1 MKILKNIKTRIAL
14 LLIIASSI
22 ALSAQDLKVVEV
34 KTDIFTV
41 TYSEIFQQPLKLS
54 YKVECT
60 GGDAS
65 RLGMSFKKHPGV
77 ITSDDEDYI
86 NNVWDKGH
94 LAPAADFNCN
104 EDMVRSTFTYLNCAL
119 QHESLNRGPWK
130 ELERFERDLAKI
142 YTFVSVVVTLHFEDK
157 PENWLK
163 TGALV
168 PVGFTKTIWCDGER
182 FDFYF
187 PNKDVAGH
195 DWIEYKTN

>member
-1 MKILKNIKTRIAL
+1 MNRFGL
-14 LLIIASSI
+14 LLLCL
-22 ALSAQDLKVVEV
+22 LSFSVFGQNVLEI

-60 GGDAS
+60 GGDVS
-65 RLGMSFKKHPGV
+65 RFGMSFKKYPGV

-94 LAPAADFNCN
+94 LAPAADFNCD
-104 EDMVRSTFTYLNCAL
+104 EDMLRSTFTYLNCVL
-119 QHESLNRGPWK
+119 QHEGLNRGPWK

-142 YTFVSVVVTLHFEDK
+142 YAFVNVVVTVHFEDK

>member
-1 MKILKNIKTRIAL
+1 MNRFGL
-14 LLIIASSI
+14 LLLCL
-22 ALSAQDLKVVEV
+22 LSFSVFGQNVLEI

-60 GGDAS
+60 EGDVS
-65 RLGMSFKKHPGV
+65 RTGMSFKKYSGV

-94 LAPAADFNCN
+94 LAPAADFNCD
-104 EDMVRSTFTYLNCAL
+104 EDMLRSTFTYLNCVL
-119 QHESLNRGPWK
+119 QHEGLNRGPWK

-142 YTFVSVVVTLHFEDK
+142 YAFVNVVVTVHFEDK